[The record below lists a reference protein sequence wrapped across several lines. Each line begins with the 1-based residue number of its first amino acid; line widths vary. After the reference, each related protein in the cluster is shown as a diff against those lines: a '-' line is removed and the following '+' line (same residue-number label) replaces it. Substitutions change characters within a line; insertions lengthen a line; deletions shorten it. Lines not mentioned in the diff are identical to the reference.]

1 MTKVFSR
8 MIVTLQDENLSPR
21 SVAALI
27 AKRQRGGDGLKSL
40 IAPATNEHDEYASR
54 RSFEVSQPKNSPSN
68 QSFATCRG
76 SSSKKLKKKPKNHLK
91 ANREALKEKQR
102 GNKDVEL
109 ERQTKEK
116 LRHQKIHKKK
126 QQLYGNVKSRILEPT
141 APSAS
146 SPSEHS
152 SNSAMASQR
161 NGPFAASP
169 LSANSTRQNIAFGK
183 KAPVPQPNTYSQS
196 VGTSSPEERHKSY
209 GKVPK
214 YITDR
219 KAKIEQEEEEMRI
232 LKDNAPPA
240 PGLVLMEESERL
252 ETLRMLEANEKEA
265 REALSNIPFRM
276 NEQRAARLRQAVEY
290 RLKEIED
297 TRKIFSKDKVFVT
310 KNDD

>member
-1 MTKVFSR
+1 

-40 IAPATNEHDEYASR
+40 IAPTAKEHDEYASR
-54 RSFEVSQPKNSPSN
+54 RTFEVSQPKNSPSN
-68 QSFATCRG
+68 QSLTTCRG
-76 SSSKKLKKKPKNHLK
+76 SSSKKLKKRPKNHLK

-102 GNKDVEL
+102 SNKDVEL
-109 ERQTKEK
+109 ERQAKEK
-116 LRHQKIHKKK
+116 LRRQKLDQKK

-152 SNSAMASQR
+152 CNSAMASQR
-161 NGPFAASP
+161 NGSSAASP
-169 LSANSTRQNIAFGK
+169 LSGNSTRQNMSFGK
-183 KAPVPQPNTYSQS
+183 KAPVPQPNTYAHS
-196 VGTSSPEERHKSY
+196 VGTSSSEEKHKSY

-214 YITDR
+214 YITER
-219 KAKIEQEEEEMRI
+219 KARIEQEEEEMRI
-232 LKDNAPPA
+232 MKDNAPPA

-265 REALSNIPFRM
+265 REALQNIPFRM

-297 TRKIFSKDKVFVT
+297 TRKIFSKEKVFVA

>member
-1 MTKVFSR
+1 M
-8 MIVTLQDENLSPR
+8 MVTLQDENLSPR
-21 SVAALI
+21 SVAGLI

-54 RSFEVSQPKNSPSN
+54 RSLKGSQPKISPSN
-68 QSFATCRG
+68 QSLTRG
-76 SSSKKLKKKPKNHLK
+76 SSSKNLKKRPKNHLK

-102 GNKDVEL
+102 SNKDVEL
-109 ERQTKEK
+109 ERQAKEK
-116 LRHQKIHKKK
+116 LRRRKLEKKK
-126 QQLYGNVKSRILEPT
+126 QKLYGNVKSRILEPAAST
-141 APSAS
+141 AS

-152 SNSAMASQR
+152 CNSDIASQR

-169 LSANSTRQNIAFGK
+169 LSSNSTRQNIAFGK
-183 KAPVPQPNTYSQS
+183 KFPVPQPNTYAQS
-196 VGTSSPEERHKSY
+196 VGTSSSEERHKSY

-219 KAKIEQEEEEMRI
+219 KAKIEQEEEEMRR

-240 PGLVLMEESERL
+240 PGLVLMGESERL

-265 REALSNIPFRM
+265 RDALRNIPFRM
-276 NEQRAARLRQAVEY
+276 NEQRAGRLRQAVEY